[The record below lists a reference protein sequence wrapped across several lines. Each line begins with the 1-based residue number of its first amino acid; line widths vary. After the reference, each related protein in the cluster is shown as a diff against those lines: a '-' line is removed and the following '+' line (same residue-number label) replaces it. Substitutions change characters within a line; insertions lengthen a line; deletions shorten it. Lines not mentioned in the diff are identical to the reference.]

1 MINAEQFAKAGDK
14 YIGKSYDDMDCQKFY
29 EQCAKDTGLA
39 LDLAG
44 SNAWYRKFIQ
54 TGWTGSP
61 EECIRT
67 FGRIPKGAT
76 LFIHAYDGG
85 EEKRG
90 YYDGLGNASHIGIVP
105 EGRARKWFRKP
116 GERI

>member
-14 YIGKSYDDMDCQKFY
+14 YIGRKYSDMDCQKFY

-54 TGWTGSP
+54 TGWTERLKSASGRSEESRP
-61 EECIRT
+61 ELLCSFT
-67 FGRIPKGAT
+67 PTTA
-76 LFIHAYDGG
+76 
-85 EEKRG
+85 EKK
-90 YYDGLGNASHIGIVP
+90 NAVIMTASGTP
-105 EGRARKWFRKP
+105 PTSAL
-116 GERI
+116 